1 VSDAAAGADATRGVA
16 QPIIAGLVVALVGFA
31 SSFAIVLAG
40 LHAVGA
46 SDAQA
51 SSGLLVLSVAMGITG
66 VALSYIY
73 KMPLSMA
80 WTTPGAALLIAAGH
94 VSGGYA
100 AAVGAFAFAGVL
112 IVLAGLWAPLT
123 RLLTL
128 IPGPLASGLL
138 AGVLLQVCVAPAQA
152 VAEVPKLA
160 GPMVLVWLVLWKVA
174 RRWAVPG
181 ALAAAAIAV
190 ALDPVDFD
198 HAGGAHLLP
207 QLTWTTPAFDLGT
220 LLGLGLPLFV
230 VTTVSQNVAGM
241 AVLAAHGYRAPM
253 RPVLVT
259 TGAATVVGAPLGG
272 HGINLAAITAAM
284 AAGPDAGPDPGRRWL
299 AAASAGALYFVIG
312 PCAGLA
318 TALLTAS
325 PPVLIEGVA
334 GLALLSTLGAA
345 LRAATDDDER
355 RDAAIVT
362 FAVTAS
368 GVTALGISAP
378 FWGLVAGLGLL
389 AVQNARYGRQRHEP
403 DPEPAATQT

>member
-1 VSDAAAGADATRGVA
+1 MTRDDA
-16 QPIIAGLVVALVGFA
+16 QPIVAGVVTALVGFA

-51 SSGLLVLSVAMGITG
+51 SSGLLTLSVAMAV
-66 VALSYIY
+66 VAIVLSSIY
-73 KMPLSMA
+73 KMPLAIA
-80 WTTPGAALLIAAGH
+80 WTTPGAALLVAAGH

-100 AAVGAFAFAGVL
+100 AALGAVVLAGAL
-112 IVLAGLWAPLT
+112 IVVAGLWAPLT

-138 AGVLLQVCVAPAQA
+138 AGVLLPVCTAPVHAM
-152 VAEVPKLA
+152 VDVPRLA
-160 GPMVLVWLVLWKVA
+160 APMVVVWLVLWKVA

-190 ALDPVDFD
+190 ALDPVD

-207 QLTWTTPAFDLGT
+207 QLTWTTPAFDVGT

-230 VTTVSQNVAGM
+230 VTMASQNIAGM

-253 RPVLVT
+253 RPVLTV
-259 TGAATVVGAPLGG
+259 TGAATVAGAPLGA

-284 AAGPDAGPDPGRRWL
+284 AAGPDAGPDPARRWL
-299 AAASAGALYFVIG
+299 AAASAGATYLVLG

-334 GLALLSTLGAA
+334 GLALLGTLGAA

-389 AVQNARYGRQRHEP
+389 AAQSARYGRTDRDAAAEP
-403 DPEPAATQT
+403 QSEPAAVET

>member
-1 VSDAAAGADATRGVA
+1 MSATRVVRAGDA
-16 QPIIAGLVVALVGFA
+16 QPLIAGVVVALVGFA

-51 SSGLLVLSVAMGITG
+51 SSGLLVLSLAMGVVG

-80 WTTPGAALLIAAGH
+80 WTTPGAALLIAAGP
-94 VSGGYA
+94 VSGGYSA
-100 AAVGAFAFAGVL
+100 AIGAFAFAGVL
-112 IVLAGLWAPLT
+112 IVIAGLWSPLT

-138 AGVLLQVCVAPAQA
+138 AGVLLQVCVAPAHA
-152 VAEVPKLA
+152 VVDVPKLA
-160 GPMVLVWLVLWKVA
+160 IPMVVVWLVLWKVA
-174 RRWAVPG
+174 RRFAVPG

-190 ALDPVDFD
+190 AIDPVD
-198 HAGGAHLLP
+198 HAGATHLLP
-207 QLTWTTPAFDLGT
+207 QLTWTTPSLDLGT

-230 VTTVSQNVAGM
+230 VTMVSQNVAGM
-241 AVLAAHGYRAPM
+241 AVLAAHGYKAPM
-253 RPVLVT
+253 RPVLAS
-259 TGAATVVGAPLGG
+259 TGAATVIGAPFGG

-284 AAGPDAGPDPGRRWL
+284 AAGPDAGPDPARRWI
-299 AAASAGALYFVIG
+299 AAASAGAVYFLIG

-318 TALLTAS
+318 TTLLTAS
-325 PPVLIEGVA
+325 PPVLIEAVA
-334 GLALLSTLGAA
+334 GLALLGTLGSA
-345 LRAATDDDER
+345 LRAATEDDER
-355 RDAAIVT
+355 REAAIVT

-378 FWGLVAGLGLL
+378 FWGLVAGLVLL
-389 AVQNARYGRQRHEP
+389 AVQRAR
-403 DPEPAATQT
+403 A

>member
-1 VSDAAAGADATRGVA
+1 VRDGDA
-16 QPIIAGLVVALVGFA
+16 QPIIAGVVTALVGFA

-51 SSGLLVLSVAMGITG
+51 SSGLLTLSVAMAVTA
-66 VALSYIY
+66 VVLSYIY
-73 KMPLSMA
+73 KMPLAMA
-80 WTTPGAALLIAAGH
+80 WTTPGAALLVAAGH

-100 AAVGAFAFAGVL
+100 AALGAVVLAGAL
-112 IVLAGLWAPLT
+112 IVVAGLWAPFT

-138 AGVLLQVCVAPAQA
+138 AGVLLPVCTAPVHAM
-152 VAEVPKLA
+152 VDVPRLA
-160 GPMVLVWLVLWKVA
+160 APMVLVWLVLWKVA

-190 ALDPVDFD
+190 AIDPVD
-198 HAGGAHLLP
+198 HAGATHLLP

-230 VTTVSQNVAGM
+230 VTMASQNIAGM

-253 RPVLVT
+253 RPVLTV
-259 TGAATVVGAPLGG
+259 TGAATVAGAPLGA

-299 AAASAGALYFVIG
+299 AAASAGATYFVIG

-334 GLALLSTLGAA
+334 GLALLGTLGAA
-345 LRAATDDDER
+345 LRAATEDDER
-355 RDAAIVT
+355 REAAIVT

-389 AVQNARYGRQRHEP
+389 AVQSARYGRPHRDAE
-403 DPEPAATQT
+403 PEPVET

>member
-1 VSDAAAGADATRGVA
+1 MKGAA
-16 QPIIAGLVVALVGFA
+16 QPLVAGVVVALVGFA

-40 LHAVGA
+40 LHAIGA

-51 SSGLLVLSVAMGITG
+51 SSGLLTLSVAMGLTAIG
-66 VALSYIY
+66 LSYAY
-73 KMPLSMA
+73 KMPLSIA
-80 WTTPGAALLIAAGH
+80 WTTPGAALLVAAGP

-100 AAVGAFAFAGVL
+100 AALGAIVLGGAL
-112 IVLAGLWAPLT
+112 IVLAGLWTRLT

-138 AGVLLQVCVAPAQA
+138 AGVLLPVCVAPVHA
-152 VAEVPKLA
+152 VVDVPKLA
-160 GPMVLVWLVLWKVA
+160 IPMVVVWLVLWRLA

-190 ALDPVDFD
+190 AIDPVD
-198 HAGGAHLLP
+198 HAGATHLLP

-220 LLGLGLPLFV
+220 LLGVGLPLFV
-230 VTTVSQNVAGM
+230 VTMVSQNVAGM

-253 RPVLVT
+253 RPVLAV
-259 TGAATVVGAPLGG
+259 TGAATVAGAPLGA

-284 AAGPDAGPDPGRRWL
+284 VAGPEADPNPARRWL
-299 AAASAGALYFVIG
+299 AAASAGGAYFIIG

-334 GLALLSTLGAA
+334 GLALLGTLGAA

-368 GVTALGISAP
+368 GVTALGISSP

-389 AVQNARYGRQRHEP
+389 AVQNARYGRPRRDER
-403 DPEPAATQT
+403 EPAAIETS